1 VIRSL
6 ARESLGL
13 LTPRAI
19 LLQSVIGKQQ
29 KVITGVTMNF
39 PSIVRKRRVAGL
51 AGACALAL
59 GSVAGAAIAGGG
71 VANAAACDPATFVAS
86 GTTCTITGTAGLSG
100 LLSFAAPAT
109 LTWSGSATG
118 VATAYYVDTTALH
131 QIYSVDDETLSGAG
145 WNVNA
150 YATNFTNEKGT
161 ADAAIALST
170 NGSLTLTGGG
180 ALQTTTP
187 SATLTCNGGTAGP
200 NCSLPTNTLTYP
212 VTITGHGT
220 TAVPIYNAGLGTGE
234 GAMNIGGSGADNPVG
249 WWITV
254 PPGTAPGIY
263 TTTITM
269 DISSGPGGT

>member
-1 VIRSL
+1 MIRSL
-6 ARESLGL
+6 ARESLCL
-13 LTPRAI
+13 LIPPAI

-39 PSIVRKRRVAGL
+39 PSLVRRRRVAGL

-118 VATAYYVDTTALH
+118 VATAYYVDTTALD
-131 QIYSVDDETLSGAG
+131 QIYSVDDETVSGAG

-150 YATNFTNEKGT
+150 YATSFVNEKGVT
-161 ADAAIALST
+161 DTGIHLST
-170 NGSLTLTGGG
+170 DGSTALVTG
-180 ALQTTTP
+180 AIPATTP
-187 SATLTCNGGTAGP
+187 TATLTCNGGTAGP
-200 NCSLPTNTLTYP
+200 NCVAPTNTLTYP

-220 TAVPIYNAGLGTGE
+220 TAVPIYNAALSTGE
-234 GAMNIGGSGADNPVG
+234 GAMNIGGSAAANPVG

-254 PPGTAPGIY
+254 PTGTAPGVY

-269 DISSGPGGT
+269 DISSGPGGV